1 MHTFPAYLPHPHPK
15 DPGVL
20 SRYNHRA
27 HRETIIFHEINRV
40 SAASPLCPLN
50 YYSHLYH
57 LLLKNN
63 KATNSQNNDI
73 FETKELND
81 GKFLSSRATN
91 ASLLLLE
98 TTEYLSGLS
107 VVSYCSPIFHR
118 SFDSTNPGKNS

>member
-1 MHTFPAYLPHPHPK
+1 MHTFPACLPHPHPK

-50 YYSHLYH
+50 YYSHLYY

-63 KATNSQNNDI
+63 KATNSQNKDI

-81 GKFLSSRATN
+81 GKFLSPRATN
-91 ASLLLLE
+91 ASLLLFRDHR
-98 TTEYLSGLS
+98 
-107 VVSYCSPIFHR
+107 VSLWALCGFILFSYFSWKF
-118 SFDSTNPGKNS
+118 